1 MARGISLNIKPDF
14 VRLDEGEP
22 DLFVRDMDGPVI
34 KDLLR
39 RMTRVKFESRKL
51 VRVRTGRLLSTIDVR
66 VGQNR
71 RGPYAMVVAGGKG
84 IKYTG
89 YEHDGTEPHIIRAR
103 RKKFLRFVNRD
114 GEVVFRKQVMHP
126 GTTGTLFLTMALPY
140 AAI

>member
-1 MARGISLNIKPDF
+1 MVVYISPTTRVTLYP
-14 VRLDEGEP
+14 GEP
-22 DLFVRDMDGPVI
+22 KLFVNDPDGPVL

-51 VRVRTGRLLSTIDVR
+51 VRTRTGRLLSTIDTR
-66 VGQNR
+66 VGGNKK
-71 RGPYAMVVAGGKG
+71 GVYVMVVAGGRG

-89 YEHDGTEPHIIRAR
+89 YEHDGTAPHVIRAR
-103 RKKFLRFVNRD
+103 RKKALRFMIN
-114 GEVVFRKQVMHP
+114 GQVVFRKQVNHP